1 MLQTN
6 SYKYCKC
13 CKFWSAYIS
22 VCIWQTIRKLLIIK
36 PVIDQVKE
44 INNDGLT
51 ITSGYKSIRN
61 IDNNNNNV
69 IKFSLIY
76 ILGNLSGLNSTKL
89 TKEFFFLWKTISLKL
104 ARNFIVLMTKKRQR
118 KKTWSGDWVSKLQS
132 HIELI
137 DSWNVCL
144 NFYSFKPVVKRQ
156 SY

>member
-13 CKFWSAYIS
+13 CKFWSAYIN

-104 ARNFIVLMTKKRQR
+104 ARNFIVLMTKK
-118 KKTWSGDWVSKLQS
+118 KTTQENMIRRL
-132 HIELI
+132 
-137 DSWNVCL
+137 
-144 NFYSFKPVVKRQ
+144 SFKIEVTHWTNRFLECMPKFLLI
-156 SY
+156 